1 MFSLFLGSVLCLTIW
16 SHWQHATSGAEDSP
30 GLGLHTRRY
39 VVKVVFRPDGQRLA
53 SGGGIYKGRGKWETG
68 EINIWDPAT
77 GQNVLA
83 FDGHTKGVSGLDFS
97 PDGKR
102 LASAA
107 ADGVKVW
114 DAANGKQ
121 LLTLRM
127 KPKEEAWRV
136 IFDPQG
142 QRLATLSWDWRQAK
156 DQGMAVRI
164 WHAPPDAEG
173 EQTEPLFTCRFQAR
187 SRPFWELPGLVFS
200 PDGRYLACGPHQNVL
215 LWDLDQ
221 PRRIEPVRVLEGQAG
236 NIRDLAFS
244 PDGKRLATSGHDE
257 TIRIWDPTTGQELL
271 CFDSPREGLP
281 GYRQVQCLTFSPD
294 GRRLA
299 GGKAQYV
306 AIWDAATG
314 QRLHYLGRHGD
325 ETVETLAFSP
335 DGLTLARG
343 TGGQVKL
350 VDLVALEKQPHR

>member
-1 MFSLFLGSVLCLTIW
+1 
-16 SHWQHATSGAEDSP
+16 
-30 GLGLHTRRY
+30 
-39 VVKVVFRPDGQRLA
+39 
-53 SGGGIYKGRGKWETG
+53 
-68 EINIWDPAT
+68 
-77 GQNVLA
+77 
-83 FDGHTKGVSGLDFS
+83 
-97 PDGKR
+97 
-102 LASAA
+102 
-107 ADGVKVW
+107 
-114 DAANGKQ
+114 
-121 LLTLRM
+121 
-127 KPKEEAWRV
+127 
-136 IFDPQG
+136 
-142 QRLATLSWDWRQAK
+142 
-156 DQGMAVRI
+156 
-164 WHAPPDAEG
+164 
-173 EQTEPLFTCRFQAR
+173 
-187 SRPFWELPGLVFS
+187 
-200 PDGRYLACGPHQNVL
+200 
-215 LWDLDQ
+215 
-221 PRRIEPVRVLEGQAG
+221 VLEGQAG